1 MNAKTE
7 KVLKELL
14 TGLISELEN
23 KEHDNLTSLLR
34 DTEKIHLKYDDL
46 NENQKKAYC
55 NVAFSKYVAE
65 GLIMLSFLNDLF
77 KETVDDEIFDEMM
90 EVVNSVFN
98 DYTTTVNLDYDLAFL
113 KRIK

>member
-1 MNAKTE
+1 
-7 KVLKELL
+7 VLKELL

-55 NVAFSKYVAE
+55 NVAFSEYVAD